1 MCTLK
6 YSDIARPTMQLCKK
20 GADFG
25 LSIMGKLKLLSTIV
39 SFWG

>member
-1 MCTLK
+1 MCAVK
-6 YSDIARPTMQLCKK
+6 YSDIAWPTMQLCKK